1 MTGKPLH
8 YQGVK
13 FHRIIKD
20 FMVQAGDFS
29 AGNGTGGESIYGG
42 CFPGEERVC
51 TESSTIYG
59 NNIKP
64 VLLLFVHAC
73 MLKFISIK

>member
-1 MTGKPLH
+1 MLTHYCPLTGEAGIGEVTSKPLH

-42 CFPGEERVC
+42 CFDGECNSR
-51 TESSTIYG
+51 Y
-59 NNIKP
+59 
-64 VLLLFVHAC
+64 
-73 MLKFISIK
+73 